1 MQECKKNACVTHQ
14 CCVYLFSL
22 LQKLLGMQDG
32 DKKTAL
38 ELAKESIEPTH
49 EQVEAILQVA
59 EKRIEAAMV
68 ENLD

>member
-1 MQECKKNACVTHQ
+1 
-14 CCVYLFSL
+14 VYLFSL

-49 EQVEAILQVA
+49 EQVEAILKAA

>member
-1 MQECKKNACVTHQ
+1 MTHL

-49 EQVEAILQVA
+49 EQVEAILKAA